1 MRITLPI
8 TVSLG
13 WLGHVTLE
21 LADADFTC
29 PPSSVT
35 PTVDPRQSPRGVQ
48 IQPLCPA
55 PSLPILPPHFP
66 SPHCSLSPSLAAL
79 INFLVKGAIKLQSLI
94 KNNNENAYCP
104 LACA

>member
-8 TVSLG
+8 SVSLG
-13 WLGHVTLE
+13 RLSHVTLE
-21 LADADFTC
+21 LADADLTC
-29 PPSSVT
+29 LPSPVS
-35 PTVDPRQSPRGVQ
+35 PTVDPRRSPREVQ
-48 IQPLCPA
+48 IQPPYPTLH
-55 PSLPILPPHFP
+55 PPPPTP
-66 SPHCSLSPSLAAL
+66 SPPSSLSPSLAAL